1 MKFVCLR
8 ISKKEVSLNS
18 QNTKPSGMKKPSL
31 NLTVIQRFKLAFAL
45 FILSLLAFSAMPV
58 AAFSQD
64 GSDEMT
70 DDRFHQEDV
79 KRGERFFKGLLPKDR
94 KFESCVSCHVL
105 TPSGEQINWNPSAVD
120 IAKKFAD
127 KDYADFQSAVMQPN
141 GKKMEASHKNFNI
154 EDADLKKV
162 KLYLDDLAVK
172 GPPKVGPTVNQIV
185 LFVVLGLLI
194 TLALLDLIFFR
205 KIKYRFV
212 TVFVLMLALVLQV
225 KMVADVAIKLGR
237 SQNYAPDQPIKF
249 SHKVH
254 AGDNK
259 IDCKYCHTTVEYGKS
274 AGIPAMELCMNCHV
288 LVREGT
294 RSGKFEIAK
303 VVEANE
309 TKTPVEWVRIHNLPD
324 HVFFSHAQHVGVGKV
339 DCKQCHGDVQ
349 NMDIVKQ
356 NSDLSMG
363 WCINCHRDTKVNFK
377 DNAYYDNY
385 MKLHDQIKSGKLDT
399 VRAVNIGAN
408 DCMRCHY

>member
-1 MKFVCLR
+1 
-8 ISKKEVSLNS
+8 
-18 QNTKPSGMKKPSL
+18 MKKPSL
-31 NLTVIQRFKLAFAL
+31 NLTVVRRFKFVFIV
-45 FILSLLAFSAMPV
+45 FILSSFIISIRPFV
-58 AAFSQD
+58 AFSQED
-64 GSDEMT
+64 PDEII
-70 DDRFHQEDV
+70 EDHNHEESI
-79 KRGERFFKGLLPKDR
+79 KRGERFFMGLLPKDR
-94 KFESCVSCHVL
+94 KFDACVSCHVL
-105 TPSGEQINWNPSAVD
+105 TTHSDTLNWNPSAID
-120 IAKKFAD
+120 IAKKFAG
-127 KDYADFQSAVMQPN
+127 KDYSDFQAAVMQPN

-154 EDADLKKV
+154 EDADLQKV
-162 KLYLDDLAVK
+162 KIYLDDLAVK
-172 GPPKVGPTVNQIV
+172 GPPSLGPTVTQIII
-185 LFVVLGLLI
+185 FIGLGLLI

-212 TVFVLMLALVLQV
+212 TVFILMLALVLQV
-225 KMVADVAIKLGR
+225 KMVADAAIKLGR

-254 AGDNK
+254 ATDNK

>member
-1 MKFVCLR
+1 
-8 ISKKEVSLNS
+8 
-18 QNTKPSGMKKPSL
+18 MKKPKL
-31 NLTVIQRFKLAFAL
+31 FLTVIQRIKFVFAV
-45 FILSLLAFSAMPV
+45 FVVSLLVFSSLPV
-58 AAFSQD
+58 RVSAQD
-64 GSDEMT
+64 DSDELAE
-70 DDRFHQEDV
+70 HHSEDL

-94 KFESCVSCHVL
+94 KFESCVSCHSL
-105 TPSGEQINWNPSAVD
+105 THSDTLNWNPSAMD
-120 IAKKFAD
+120 IAVKFAG
-127 KDYADFQSAVMQPN
+127 KDFADFQSAVMQPN
-141 GKKMEASHKNFNI
+141 GKKLEASHKNFTI
-154 EDADLKKV
+154 EEPDLQKIKV
-162 KLYLDDLAVK
+162 YLDDLAVK
-172 GPPKVGPTVNQIV
+172 GPPKVGPTITQIM
-185 LFVVLGLLI
+185 LFLTLGLFM
-194 TLALLDLIFFR
+194 TLALLDLIFFH
-205 KIKYRFV
+205 KVKYRFV
-212 TVFVLMLALVLQV
+212 TVFVLIVAMVLQV
-225 KMVADVAIKLGR
+225 KMVADAAIKLGR

-259 IDCKYCHTTVEYGKS
+259 IDCKYCHTTAEYGKS

-309 TKTPVEWVRIHNLPD
+309 MKKPVEWVRLHNLPD

-339 DCKQCHGDVQ
+339 DCKQCHGQVQ
-349 NMDIVKQ
+349 EMDIMKQ
-356 NSDLSMG
+356 TSDLSMG
-363 WCINCHRDTKVNFK
+363 WCINCHRQTKVNFK

-385 MKLHDQIKSGKLDT
+385 MKLHDELKSGKIDT

>member
-1 MKFVCLR
+1 
-8 ISKKEVSLNS
+8 
-18 QNTKPSGMKKPSL
+18 MKKPKL
-31 NLTVIQRFKLAFAL
+31 FLTVIQRIKFVFAV
-45 FILSLLAFSAMPV
+45 FIVSLLAFSSLPV
-58 AAFSQD
+58 GVSAQD
-64 GSDEMT
+64 DSDELAE
-70 DDRFHQEDV
+70 HHSEDL

-94 KFESCVSCHVL
+94 KFESCVSCHSL
-105 TPSGEQINWNPSAVD
+105 THSDTLNWNPSAMD
-120 IAKKFAD
+120 IAVKFAG
-127 KDYADFQSAVMQPN
+127 KDFTDFQSAVMQPN
-141 GKKMEASHKNFNI
+141 GKKLEASHKNFAI
-154 EDADLKKV
+154 EEPDLQKIKV
-162 KLYLDDLAVK
+162 YLDDLAVK
-172 GPPKVGPTVNQIV
+172 GPPKVGPTITQII
-185 LFVVLGLLI
+185 LFLTLGLFM
-194 TLALLDLIFFR
+194 TLALLDLIFFH
-205 KIKYRFV
+205 KVKYRFV
-212 TVFVLMLALVLQV
+212 TVFVLIVAMVLQV
-225 KMVADVAIKLGR
+225 KMVADAAIKLGR

-259 IDCKYCHTTVEYGKS
+259 IDCKYCHTTAEYGKS

-309 TKTPVEWVRIHNLPD
+309 MKKPVEWVRLHNLPD

-339 DCKQCHGDVQ
+339 DCKQCHGQVQ
-349 NMDIVKQ
+349 EMDIMKQ
-356 NSDLSMG
+356 TSDLSMG
-363 WCINCHRDTKVNFK
+363 WCINCHRQTKVNFK

-385 MKLHDQIKSGKLDT
+385 MKLHDELKSGKIDT

>member
-1 MKFVCLR
+1 MRKIVFLR
-8 ISKKEVSLNS
+8 HVSLKLKTLIFLLLFS
-18 QNTKPSGMKKPSL
+18 VFLTFCNTL
-31 NLTVIQRFKLAFAL
+31 NANVLDDYDG
-45 FILSLLAFSAMPV
+45 V
-58 AAFSQD
+58 AVESHLHNDLQ
-64 GSDEMT
+64 
-70 DDRFHQEDV
+70 
-79 KRGERFFKGLLPKDR
+79 RGERFFMGLLPKDR
-94 KFESCVSCHVL
+94 KFDACVSCHVL
-105 TPSGEQINWNPSAVD
+105 TSHADTMNWNPSAMD
-120 IAKKFAD
+120 IAKKFAG
-127 KDYADFQSAVMQPN
+127 KDFSDFQAAVMQPN
-141 GKKMEASHKNFNI
+141 GKKMEASHKNFAI

-172 GPPKVGPTVNQIV
+172 GPPSVGPTVTQIII
-185 LFVVLGLLI
+185 FIGLGLLI

-225 KMVADVAIKLGR
+225 KMVADAAIKLGR

-254 AGDNK
+254 ATDNK

-288 LVREGT
+288 LVREGA

-309 TKTPVEWVRIHNLPD
+309 TETPVEWVRIHNLPD
-324 HVFFSHAQHVGVGKV
+324 HVFFSHAQHVGVGEV

-363 WCINCHRDTKVNFK
+363 WCINCHRQTKVNFK

-385 MKLHDQIKSGKLDT
+385 MKLHDQIKSGKQDT

>member
-1 MKFVCLR
+1 
-8 ISKKEVSLNS
+8 
-18 QNTKPSGMKKPSL
+18 MKKPSL
-31 NLTVIQRFKLAFAL
+31 HLTVIQRFKFAFFVFVFS
-45 FILSLLAFSAMPV
+45 FIVFSSLPFSL
-58 AAFSQD
+58 FSQEET
-64 GSDEMT
+64 DEIV
-70 DDRFHQEDV
+70 DNHAHEEDL
-79 KRGERFFKGLLPKDR
+79 KRGERFFMGLLPKDR
-94 KFESCVSCHVL
+94 KFDACVSCHVL
-105 TPSGEQINWNPSAVD
+105 NAHADTINWNPSAID
-120 IAKKFAD
+120 IAKKFAG
-127 KDYADFQSAVMQPN
+127 KDFSDFQASVMQPN
-141 GKKMEASHKNFNI
+141 GKKMEASHKNFAI
-154 EDADLKKV
+154 EDADLKKI

-172 GPPKVGPTVNQIV
+172 GPPSLGPTVTQIII
-185 LFVVLGLLI
+185 FIGLGLLI

-225 KMVADVAIKLGR
+225 KMVADAAIKLGR

-254 AGDNK
+254 ATDNK

-294 RSGKFEIAK
+294 HSGKFEIAK

-363 WCINCHRDTKVNFK
+363 WCINCHRQTKVNFK